1 MEATTCKY
9 LEVAHI
15 PLKEIK
21 LSLGIH
27 EVGRTKELT
36 APSLLSTK
44 CFDYFEVGWSINGP
58 HFDRPVTHHL
68 SRGVL
73 FDFTVKTLGFGNF
86 VRLTGRSPVAGC
98 TFDSRVLYLT

>member
-44 CFDYFEVGWSINGP
+44 CFDYLGQWPLFGG
-58 HFDRPVTHHL
+58 
-68 SRGVL
+68 GVL
-73 FDFTVKTLGFGNF
+73 LDFTVKTLHSTNF
-86 VRLTGRSPVAGC
+86 VRPDCSDYRPAS
-98 TFDSRVLYLT
+98 

>member
-9 LEVAHI
+9 LEVAHL

-58 HFDRPVTHHL
+58 HVRVHHL
-68 SRGVL
+68 
-73 FDFTVKTLGFGNF
+73 T
-86 VRLTGRSPVAGC
+86 
-98 TFDSRVLYLT
+98 

>member
-44 CFDYFEVGWSINGP
+44 CFDYLGQWPLFGG
-58 HFDRPVTHHL
+58 
-68 SRGVL
+68 GVL
-73 FDFTVKTLGFGNF
+73 FDFTVKTLHSTNF
-86 VRLTGRSPVAGC
+86 VRPDCSDYRPAS
-98 TFDSRVLYLT
+98 

>member
-44 CFDYFEVGWSINGP
+44 CFDYLGQWPLFGGGSTFRFYCQNTA
-58 HFDRPVTHHL
+58 FDQFR
-68 SRGVL
+68 
-73 FDFTVKTLGFGNF
+73 K
-86 VRLTGRSPVAGC
+86 A
-98 TFDSRVLYLT
+98 

>member
-1 MEATTCKY
+1 MEATTCKD
-9 LEVAHI
+9 LEVAHL

-44 CFDYFEVGWSINGP
+44 CFDYFEVGWSINGG
-58 HFDRPVTHHL
+58 
-68 SRGVL
+68 GVL
-73 FDFTVKTLGFGNF
+73 SVFTVKTLGESNF
-86 VRLTGRSPVAGC
+86 VTATAVLTAPIILAPI
-98 TFDSRVLYLT
+98 F

>member
-9 LEVAHI
+9 LEVAHL

-36 APSLLSTK
+36 APSPFEQGSTFRFYCQNTGFRQFREAHWAK
-44 CFDYFEVGWSINGP
+44 PGGRL
-58 HFDRPVTHHL
+58 HF
-68 SRGVL
+68 
-73 FDFTVKTLGFGNF
+73 
-86 VRLTGRSPVAGC
+86 
-98 TFDSRVLYLT
+98 

>member
-44 CFDYFEVGWSINGP
+44 CFDY
-58 HFDRPVTHHL
+58 
-68 SRGVL
+68 
-73 FDFTVKTLGFGNF
+73 LGQ
-86 VRLTGRSPVAGC
+86 
-98 TFDSRVLYLT
+98 

>member
-9 LEVAHI
+9 LEVAHL

-44 CFDYFEVGWSINGP
+44 CFDYFEFEQGSTFRFYCQNTGFRQFREAHWAKPGGRL
-58 HFDRPVTHHL
+58 HF
-68 SRGVL
+68 
-73 FDFTVKTLGFGNF
+73 
-86 VRLTGRSPVAGC
+86 
-98 TFDSRVLYLT
+98 

>member
-9 LEVAHI
+9 LEVAHL

-44 CFDYFEVGWSINGP
+44 CFDYLGQWPLFGG
-58 HFDRPVTHHL
+58 
-68 SRGVL
+68 GVL
-73 FDFTVKTLGFGNF
+73 FDFTVKTLHSTNF
-86 VRLTGRSPVAGC
+86 VRPDCLSWVAR
-98 TFDSRVLYLT
+98 T